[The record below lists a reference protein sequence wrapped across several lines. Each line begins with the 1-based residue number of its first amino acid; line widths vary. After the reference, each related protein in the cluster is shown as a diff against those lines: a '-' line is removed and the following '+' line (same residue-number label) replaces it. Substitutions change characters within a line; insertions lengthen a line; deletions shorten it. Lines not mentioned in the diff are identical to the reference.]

1 MAKKKQS
8 PESGDVLIDTAR
20 VIGTA
25 LGTMSAQAD
34 ALTAQAK
41 KIHMP
46 SKDEAKKF
54 VSKILSG
61 KKEAAASKPAAKPAG
76 KKKAAV
82 APAKK
87 KTAAKKSRKPR

>member
-1 MAKKKQS
+1 MANKKKQS
-8 PESGDVLIDTAR
+8 SESGDVLIDTAR

-41 KIHMP
+41 KIHLP
-46 SKDEAKKF
+46 SKEEAKKF
-54 VSKILSG
+54 VSRMLSR
-61 KKEAAASKPAAKPAG
+61 KKEVAASKAAAK
-76 KKKAAV
+76 KKSA

-87 KTAAKKSRKPR
+87 KKSVAKKSARKK